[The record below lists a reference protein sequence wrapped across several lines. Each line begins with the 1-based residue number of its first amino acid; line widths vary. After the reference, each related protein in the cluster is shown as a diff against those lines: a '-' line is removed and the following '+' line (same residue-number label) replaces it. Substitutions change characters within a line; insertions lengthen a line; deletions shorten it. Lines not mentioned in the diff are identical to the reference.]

1 MASASASD
9 VCSAA
14 VLALY
19 LDDPDN
25 PDVPLNYVLC
35 TEMGSTCET
44 DGCACRHSASSSVN
58 GSTMSFVVCVLLNDG
73 DSCNGTDYVSC
84 SSSSSASIANS
95 AGSSSVA
102 TPSASSANGQSSASV
117 GSGSSG
123 STATDTVASTSTGS
137 SSSTMSTPVMI
148 AIIVICV
155 VFVAL
160 VSWFVRSYCLKRAA
174 SQDKAS
180 DPSPNFN
187 APSPT
192 HTVGSSTTPASFPA
206 FDRRTRSANSHNSA
220 IAARGQR
227 SVTSQR
233 AVPPT
238 ARGQRS
244 VIPQRAVPPTARGQ
258 RATSRGQRPPPYHPS
273 QPLQPS
279 RRVSST
285 TGSSGAA
292 VYTGPESPDGI
303 ILFAQQAA
311 FEAPA
316 PPPIG
321 RPKAS
326 SRPIQPVRIAEPIPR
341 RSRSRVADPDPRRSA
356 PRMTDGTIPMRS
368 TSSSGK
374 TTVSSAPSVASSA
387 TTVVAAGRRWRG
399 QTPPDRQMP
408 VADAAPLA
416 SSLGNSR
423 LGTSF
428 DSSIV
433 SSVGTSELA
442 WSTASGLSDN
452 SGYYQPAPSRTAHIP
467 MMDAMSDDEVSELG
481 GFSDWGA
488 STQRSADVNR
498 STGASSA
505 SFFSVNSDFTDDN
518 GSVDH
523 RYGHKE
529 REF

>member
-1 MASASASD
+1 MSSASASD
-9 VCSAA
+9 VCSVA

-19 LDDPDN
+19 LDDPGN
-25 PDVPLNYVLC
+25 ANVPLNYMLC
-35 TEMGSTCET
+35 TEMPNTCET

-73 DSCNGTDYVSC
+73 DTCSGTDYVSC
-84 SSSSSASIANS
+84 SSSSSASISSS
-95 AGSSSVA
+95 ADSSSVA
-102 TPSASSANGQSSASV
+102 TPSAPSASGQSSASV

-123 STATDTVASTSTGS
+123 NTTTDTVSSTSTGS

-187 APSPT
+187 AP
-192 HTVGSSTTPASFPA
+192 
-206 FDRRTRSANSHNSA
+206 
-220 IAARGQR
+220 
-227 SVTSQR
+227 
-233 AVPPT
+233 
-238 ARGQRS
+238 
-244 VIPQRAVPPTARGQ
+244 
-258 RATSRGQRPPPYHPS
+258 
-273 QPLQPS
+273 
-279 RRVSST
+279 
-285 TGSSGAA
+285 
-292 VYTGPESPDGI
+292 
-303 ILFAQQAA
+303 
-311 FEAPA
+311 
-316 PPPIG
+316 
-321 RPKAS
+321 
-326 SRPIQPVRIAEPIPR
+326 
-341 RSRSRVADPDPRRSA
+341 
-356 PRMTDGTIPMRS
+356 
-368 TSSSGK
+368 
-374 TTVSSAPSVASSA
+374 
-387 TTVVAAGRRWRG
+387 
-399 QTPPDRQMP
+399 
-408 VADAAPLA
+408 
-416 SSLGNSR
+416 LGNSR
-423 LGTSF
+423 LGASF
-428 DSSIV
+428 NSSIV